1 MCYILDMNKD
11 VIYIESEDD
20 ITDIITKIEKS
31 KERIIALVPP
41 KRAGVFRSI
50 VNIKLIAKAGTTNKK
65 SIVLVT
71 TDPSIIKLAAATK
84 LPVAKNLQTAPVIP
98 AIEPDD
104 SDDETT
110 ESIDELP
117 DDEEEDVTEADEKKP
132 KGRKSQ
138 AEEDE
143 EEKEDEPLPAKKTKS
158 KQKKS
163 TKSSPLEWFKNH
175 KKITIFGIV
184 CILGLIA
191 FLIWA
196 FGFAPAV
203 NIDVSIKTDPRNFS
217 EGITFTESMADED
230 AKAGKIYLEPEKYD
244 SVQEVTFEASGQ
256 KNKGAKATG
265 DLAVAV
271 YFPYNNRGIVAINAG
286 DKFTYNGNLT
296 YVADEAVRLEYS
308 GSGKNEC
315 VNKENK
321 SELIDHGCKILKH
334 ISVTAAEPGSKYN
347 IAESTVGWSTTA
359 PVDIISSEKA
369 MTGGTDDIVTVVQQS
384 DIEAA
389 KAELMTANE
398 NDNKQKLYDT
408 IGDKYYIIESSFEQK
423 SSDIIATPGVDEEVS
438 AGSKPS
444 LKVTTTSTVYAID
457 KIKLEEY
464 INSKVELDDNQKIY
478 DIQNIYL
485 ENIYRLGNG
494 ASARLKA
501 RYFVGPKVTETEV
514 IEQIKGKGIGD
525 ASRIIR
531 DLYGVT
537 DVTITP
543 SYPWVMMVPADSNR
557 ITIKFN
563 IKDQEGN
570 KIEKTTD
577 ETKDNEDGSQTDDNS
592 SENEE

>member
-132 KGRKSQ
+132 RGRKSQ

-158 KQKKS
+158 KQKKP
-163 TKSSPLEWFKNH
+163 TKGSPLEWFKNH

-203 NIDVSIKTDPRNFS
+203 DIDVSIKTDPRNFS

-525 ASRIIR
+525 ASRTIR

-577 ETKDNEDGSQTDDNS
+577 ETKDNEDGGQTDDNS